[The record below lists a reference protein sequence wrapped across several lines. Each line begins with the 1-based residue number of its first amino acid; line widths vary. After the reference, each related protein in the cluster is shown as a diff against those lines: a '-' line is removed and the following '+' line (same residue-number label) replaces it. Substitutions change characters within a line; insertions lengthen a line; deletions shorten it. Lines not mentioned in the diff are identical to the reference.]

1 MGKFRFRKPRGAAL
15 AVWPLL
21 LISLGAVFWLD
32 RFSDE
37 NFAYWTL
44 PNPLHKNDR
53 LSLGVGHGQVYW
65 AYGWPY
71 VGEQSDG
78 RPIVGIVDG
87 GPGWQN
93 DGDLPREGGTHSGRV
108 VEGGVGGGFQFL
120 DAHAALP
127 RVVSPRLEVEDGP
140 GFLIDSD
147 DDGGVGRRTH
157 LLAMRKRGED
167 AGLERRDGPEVWL
180 GSELFG
186 EFGEIGRASCR
197 ERVSP
202 YV

>member
-1 MGKFRFRKPRGAAL
+1 MGKLRFRKQRGASL
-15 AVWPLL
+15 VVWPLL

-78 RPIVGIVDG
+78 RPIVGSVDG

-93 DGDLPREGGTHSGRV
+93 DGDPPLSRAERIRLAQW
-108 VEGGVGGGFQFL
+108 QFNMM
-120 DAHAALP
+120 
-127 RVVSPRLEVEDGP
+127 
-140 GFLIDSD
+140 IDSTVTP
-147 DDGGVGRRTH
+147 GNYPRGRIP
-157 LLAMRKRGED
+157 LWAIA
-167 AGLERRDGPEVWL
+167 AGLVAVAFPVVVGLSRGN
-180 GSELFG
+180 
-186 EFGEIGRASCR
+186 R
-197 ERVSP
+197 EP
-202 YV
+202 AQGA